1 MHKSILAKITLCQVW
16 LLRVTAPPLAS
27 RANADLFVRRLL
39 LQASDSTISVRLVL
53 GDEIATS
60 RLGAV
65 FSLTS

>member
-1 MHKSILAKITLCQVW
+1 MHKSILAKIAHCQVW

-39 LQASDSTISVRLVL
+39 QASDSTISVRLVL
-53 GDEIATS
+53 GDENATS